1 MKLTPEFIKWA
12 SSLKIHPEV
21 LSQAHARLA
30 PHPETTEGRDFYL
43 GFLQVMVPA
52 RERYRKS
59 FLGNQ
64 TEPIQDRNCR
74 FFLWTGLLTEGALV
88 LIPDDYHW
96 HDWCGSRLKKNE
108 EAIRD
113 DQGRPSKVL
122 PSEYVSILLEVEELV
137 KPGFSPLAYLGM
149 ESASSLLYVLFLD
162 ELRAR
167 DDEANTARIRFTS
180 KANAYI
186 RAATELVIALNKPPL

>member
-113 DQGRPSKVL
+113 DQGRA
-122 PSEYVSILLEVEELV
+122 
-137 KPGFSPLAYLGM
+137 F
-149 ESASSLLYVLFLD
+149 ESAAFGVCLYTLGGGRIGKAGLQSSGIFGHGICQLAP
-162 ELRAR
+162 LRALPR
-167 DDEANTARIRFTS
+167 RTAGSR
-180 KANAYI
+180 
-186 RAATELVIALNKPPL
+186 